1 MALPMLD
8 YVDEFSKIER
18 IKELLGP
25 RFVSVEKLESTLNK
39 LENEMKTSAQN
50 LEFEKA
56 AELRDVIR
64 QVRALSL
71 DL

>member
-1 MALPMLD
+1 
-8 YVDEFSKIER
+8 
-18 IKELLGP
+18 
-25 RFVSVEKLESTLNK
+25 VSLEKLKSTLHK
-39 LENEMKTSAQN
+39 LEVEMKAAAQN

-56 AELRDVIR
+56 AELRDTIR